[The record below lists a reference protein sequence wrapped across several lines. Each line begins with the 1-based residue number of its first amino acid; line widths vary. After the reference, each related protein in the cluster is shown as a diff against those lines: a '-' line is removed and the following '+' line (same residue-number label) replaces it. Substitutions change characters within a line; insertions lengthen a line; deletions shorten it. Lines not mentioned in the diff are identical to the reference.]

1 MVYKRYTKRII
12 DIILSIIGLVLL
24 SPIFLIIALCIKAD
38 SEGPI
43 LFRQLRI
50 GKDKKNFYI
59 LKFRTMYV
67 DTPADSPT
75 SLLADQK
82 SHVTRVGRFL
92 RKSSLDELPQII
104 NIFKGEMSIIGP
116 RPVIPYEHDLII
128 ERDKRGVYSLIPGL
142 TGWAQINGRDEVSFF
157 EKAKLDGEYLTKI
170 SFLFDVKI
178 FLFTIVSVIKS
189 EGFKEGDSVVDS
201 NASKQEEIINEL
213 KNLQRQ

>member
-24 SPIFLIIALCIKAD
+24 SPIFLIIALLIKAD

-43 LFRQLRI
+43 LFKQLRI

-116 RPVIPYEHDLII
+116 RPVIPFEHDLIT

-178 FLFTIVSVIKS
+178 FLFTIVSVVKS
-189 EGFKEGDSVVDS
+189 EGFKEGDSVVDPKS
-201 NASKQEEIINEL
+201 SKQEEIINDL